1 MPETQEATTESKHGY
16 RWFRAG
22 DLNAFFALMFDNVAN
37 MVILAGILIG
47 AFHFPKEIVLYHM
60 VPGTAMGVLLGD
72 LIYAW
77 MAVRLARRTGRDD
90 VTAMP
95 LGLNAPSVFGMSFA
109 VIGPAY
115 LVSHDAMLAWE
126 IGMAVTVLAGVFK
139 IGMSFCGNAVRS
151 TVPRAALL
159 GSIGGAG
166 IALIG
171 VLPLLKIFSDPIPG
185 LLALSL
191 LLVTLVARMR
201 LPGRIPGALGSA
213 LVAIAAFYLLR
224 WAHLVS
230 PLLAVSQPHLTV
242 LRLSLPWPTLAFL
255 GGLSHAW
262 GYLPIALPFALS
274 TVVGG
279 IDNTESAA
287 VAGDEYDTRQIL
299 LTEGFCTVA
308 AGLCGGVVES
318 TPYIGHPAF
327 KSMGA
332 RAGYTI
338 LTGLFIGIG
347 GIIGV
352 LPFFVDWIPASAI
365 APVLVYIGLDVVAQ
379 AFLASPRRHGVAV
392 AIALLPSLAFMI
404 TLETNAVLGALNAS
418 LDKISGEVGVTLH
431 TLNLL
436 ANGFIITAI
445 LWGAATAEL
454 IDRRF
459 RASALYL
466 LAGAVFCLFGVIHSP
481 SSEGTFFVPWR
492 PGTNLPWHVAA
503 AYAIAALVVA
513 AARFLPADPEIA
525 GPEITGEF

>member
-1 MPETQEATTESKHGY
+1 MLLGRMPETAAESTPSTHAY

-37 MVILAGILIG
+37 MVILSTILIG
-47 AFHFPKEIVLYHM
+47 AFRFPKEIVLYHM
-60 VPGTAMGVLLGD
+60 VPGTAMGVLIGD
-72 LIYAW
+72 LIYSW
-77 MAVRLARRTGRDD
+77 MAVRLARRTGRED

-115 LVSHDAMLAWE
+115 LATRDAMLSWE
-126 IGMAVTVLAGVFK
+126 IGMAVTVLAGLFK
-139 IGMSFCGNAVRS
+139 IGLSFCGNAVRS
-151 TVPRAALL
+151 IVPRAALL

-171 VLPLLKIFSDPIPG
+171 VLPLLKIFSDPVPG

-201 LPGRIPGALGSA
+201 LPGRIPGALASA
-213 LVAIAAFYLLR
+213 LVGIAAYYILR
-224 WAHLVS
+224 WAHLGS
-230 PLLAVSQPHLTV
+230 PLLKVSQPHLTA
-242 LRLSLPWPTLAFL
+242 LHLSLPWPSFAFL
-255 GGLSHAW
+255 RGLSHAW

-274 TVVGG
+274 TIVGG

-299 LTEGFCTVA
+299 LTEGFCTLA

-347 GIIGV
+347 GIVGV

-365 APVLVYIGLDVVAQ
+365 APVLVYIGLEVVAQ
-379 AFLASPRRHGVAV
+379 AFHATPRRHGLAV
-392 AIALLPSLAFMI
+392 SIAMLPSLAFLI
-404 TLETNAVLGALNAS
+404 TLQTNALLGALNATV
-418 LDKISGEVGVTLH
+418 DQISGEVGVTLH

-436 ANGFIITAI
+436 GNGFIITAI

-459 RASALYL
+459 RRSAVYL
-466 LAGAVFCLFGVIHSP
+466 VVGAVFCLFGVIHSP
-481 SSEGTFFVPWR
+481 FAEGTFFVPWHAASSA
-492 PGTNLPWHVAA
+492 PWHLAA
-503 AYAIAALVVA
+503 AYTLAALTLA
-513 AARFLPADPEIA
+513 GARFLEDEPESA
-525 GPEITGEF
+525 SDF